1 MACEGCRRRREA
13 LKRMASNVVNT
24 VARTFGS
31 DPQPAQSRSASCAGC
46 TTKATSAGWVNVCRI
61 CLGQSEPTASPNH
74 SNEPK
79 CNLSVCERKK

>member
-13 LKRMASNVVNT
+13 LKRMASNVINSVT
-24 VARTFGS
+24 RAVS
-31 DPQPAQSRSASCAGC
+31 PSPEPAQSRGTACAGC

-61 CLGQSEPTASPNH
+61 CLGQSDPTPSPNH

-79 CNLSVCERKK
+79 CNLSVCERRK